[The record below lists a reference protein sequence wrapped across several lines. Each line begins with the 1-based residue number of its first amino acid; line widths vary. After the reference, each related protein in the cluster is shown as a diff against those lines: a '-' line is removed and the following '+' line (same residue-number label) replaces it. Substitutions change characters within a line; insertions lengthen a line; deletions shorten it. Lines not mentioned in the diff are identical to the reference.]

1 MSSLKSTVEKLKN
14 LETEKLSLLAEIEE
28 LKKIA
33 EAKSNTLADEIAALR
48 EEINSLKEVIEPQ
61 QPPSPPSEESLK
73 EKNLVYMQGLA
84 EKALN
89 ESKQLG
95 SLVFPALPFSQ
106 NFDNWLAN
114 FQKIVTDFEAQS
126 NIYVDDQFAE
136 DRSRI
141 FLDVEGALTKIKVE
155 ETNCGA
161 VEKALAYNNHF
172 LLETDKEYAEKT
184 KQFSLKKDA
193 QLQILSNRVN
203 EIERQL
209 KVQEEE
215 NKHKYLKKR
224 TDDKT
229 PQLTQNLKTAKSDLE
244 AAQKSFADEQ
254 NNLNADYE
262 KKKEDI
268 IREVESLRRKLEQLE
283 ADTSIEARQAACQAL
298 SNAINAL
305 LERNSSIA

>member
-84 EKALN
+84 EKTLN

-268 IREVESLRRKLEQLE
+268 IKGFDEVMGKVKKRDVEDWDKL
-283 ADTSIEARQAACQAL
+283 
-298 SNAINAL
+298 
-305 LERNSSIA
+305 